1 MADATKPE
9 RDYLYDDPR
18 MPEILEEIWRRM
30 SLGESLLS
38 ICADEED
45 FGAPSAPT
53 IRRWVIADTPRGIA
67 AQYARARELQ
77 YDSWADQITDAADK
91 PLIGVR
97 TKETVE
103 HGLETTTGDNVDRSR
118 LMVDARKWILSKLAP
133 KKYGDRLQADVTHGV
148 SDPLAQLMREIRGS
162 SQKNVE

>member
-1 MADATKPE
+1 MADATKPD

-18 MPEILEEIWRRM
+18 MPQILEEIWRRM

-38 ICADEED
+38 ICADEKD

-53 IRRWVIADTPRGIA
+53 IRRWVISDTPPGIA

-91 PLIGVR
+91 PLIGEK
-97 TKETVE
+97 TKTVAGGVTE
-103 HGLETTTGDNVDRSR
+103 VTTGDNVDRSR

-133 KKYGDRLQADVTHGV
+133 KKYGDKVALTGAEGG
-148 SDPLAQLMREIRGS
+148 PFEITWKKS
-162 SQKNVE
+162 E